1 MTEYSMTE
9 WPDVYL
15 IGIEKIDE
23 QHKILEKTNE

>member
-1 MTEYSMTE
+1 MTE
-9 WPDVYL
+9 WSDVYL